1 MTAPHS
7 SSDVVDEF
15 IRRICAK
22 DLDGACELVTEDVE
36 YDNVP
41 MGKNTGPE
49 GIKAL
54 LGPMIDGI
62 DEVVFVV
69 HRQMAAGT
77 LVMNERSDRFRIGE
91 RWIDLPVMGVF
102 LVIDEKIS
110 LWRDYFDARD
120 FETQLAAAMA

>member
-1 MTAPHS
+1 MTATGSPA
-7 SSDVVDEF
+7 DLVDEF

-22 DLDGACELVTEDVE
+22 DLEGACELVTADVE

-41 MGKNTGPE
+41 MGKNIGPE

-62 DEVVFVV
+62 DEVVFEV
-69 HRQMAAGT
+69 HRQVASGN
-77 LVMNERSDRFRIGE
+77 LVMNERSDKFRVGE

-102 LVIDEKIS
+102 HVADGKIS